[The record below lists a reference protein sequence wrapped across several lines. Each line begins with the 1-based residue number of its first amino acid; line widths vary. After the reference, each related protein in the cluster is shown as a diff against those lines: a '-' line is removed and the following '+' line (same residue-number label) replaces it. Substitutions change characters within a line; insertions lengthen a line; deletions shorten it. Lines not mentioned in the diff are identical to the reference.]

1 VLKVV
6 HDKVAGRI
14 RFHVQG
20 LRHSRTL
27 KDYLEAGLRHRRGIT
42 HVSASTIT
50 GNVLLS
56 FNSKQDHTRIID
68 TVYQLLDGWTETPP
82 SACRKE
88 SKTSAFERNPG
99 GGAVQQAIR
108 DRTPSGKA
116 VAHQLLRRFRTESE
130 YPSEPW
136 HTKSVE
142 EVAAVLDTHVTY
154 GLSEEEAGRRL
165 KTYGPNQLPEPSPRS
180 KWTLFASQFL
190 SLPVALLGTAAGL
203 SVVTGGLFEAVAI
216 MGVVVA
222 NAIIGY
228 VTESES
234 ERTIQSL
241 QKVVRPHASLVRA
254 GRLRT
259 IPAHEVVPG
268 DLIALGPGDFIPAD
282 ARLVASDQLSVDES
296 ALTGESI
303 PVGKTVDALLSANVP
318 LSDRTNMVYMGTLV
332 LSGRGLAIVVATGR
346 HSEMGSIHIL
356 LQETTAPET
365 PIERQLRQM
374 GDHLVLFG
382 LSICGFVFV
391 VGLVRGYGL
400 LMMLRTAVS
409 LAAAAIPEGLPA
421 AATTT
426 FALAIRGMKEHGV
439 LIRHLHAAETLG
451 AVQVICFDKTGTIT
465 QNRMTVMA
473 LDCGRG
479 RVDVRD
485 GRFIWRDQDIEAA
498 KDECLWRLLQV
509 AALCNETEIENDSKK
524 ERSYKLRGS
533 PTERAIMETALQA
546 GVDIVAFRRSHPV
559 LHTRHRAENR
569 LFMSTTHQRP
579 EGGRLLA
586 VKGNPVEVL
595 EQCAWRLEAGDT
607 VVAISEEDR
616 LQIQMENERM
626 AGNALRVLG
635 VAYATFDGDRPED
648 GLTWLGLIGMADPIR
663 EGVKELIA
671 VFHQAGIDTIMITGD
686 QSPTAQAVAQQLN
699 LSRGKPLVILDSS
712 EFGSLSP
719 EMMEALATKAHAY
732 SRVSPALKLQIVQA
746 LQLGNRVVAMT
757 GDGINDGPAL
767 KAADIGI
774 AMGRSGTD
782 LAREVADVVL
792 ENDDL
797 ETLVTALAD
806 GRTIHTNIKK
816 SVHYFLSTNFSE
828 IMVMASAMAMGIGA
842 PLNTMQLLWINTV
855 SDIFPGLALAL
866 EPAEPDIL
874 KQPPREAQAPLF
886 SKEDYRRM
894 TWESATISAG
904 AMGAYAYG
912 IKRYGMGSAAG
923 SLAFQS
929 LTLGQ
934 LLHAFSCRSE
944 HHSLFEGDARPPNPH
959 LNWAMTGTLLLQA
972 CTFFVPPLRRL
983 LGIPAL
989 NWLDAAVIGGT
1000 ALASLLV
1007 NESTKTTKASG
1018 IQP

>member
-1 VLKVV
+1 MLKVV

-14 RFHVQG
+14 RLHVQG
-20 LRHSRTL
+20 LRHSRAL
-27 KDYLEAGLRHRRGIT
+27 KDYLEAGLGHRPEVT
-42 HVSASTIT
+42 HVSASTLT
-50 GNVLLS
+50 GNLLLS
-56 FNSKQDHTRIID
+56 FNSKQDHATIIG
-68 TVYQLLDGWTETPP
+68 TVFQLLDGSAETPP

-88 SKTSAFERNPG
+88 SKTSALERNPEG
-99 GGAVQQAIR
+99 GPVQQAIR
-108 DRTPSGKA
+108 DCTRSGKA
-116 VAHQLLRRFRTESE
+116 VARQLLRRLRTESE

-142 EVAAVLDTHVTY
+142 EVATALDTHGTY
-154 GLSEEEAGRRL
+154 GLDEEEAGRRL
-165 KTYGPNQLPEPSPRS
+165 KTYGPNLLPEPSPRS

-190 SLPVALLGTAAGL
+190 SLPVGLLGVAAGL

-222 NAIIGY
+222 NALIGY

-241 QKVVRPHASLVRA
+241 QKVVRPHASLIRA
-254 GRLRT
+254 GQLRT

-268 DLIALGPGDFIPAD
+268 DLIALSPGDFIPAD
-282 ARLVASDQLSVDES
+282 ARLVAANQLTVDES

-303 PVGKTVDALLSANVP
+303 PVAKTVDALLLANAP

-346 HSEMGSIHIL
+346 HSEMGSIQIL

-365 PIERQLRQM
+365 PIERQLRQI

-382 LSICGFVFV
+382 LGICGFVFA

-400 LMMLRTAVS
+400 FMMLRTAVS
-409 LAAAAIPEGLPA
+409 LAAAAVPEGLPA

-426 FALAIRGMKEHGV
+426 FALAIRGMKQHGV

-451 AVQVICFDKTGTIT
+451 AVQVVCFDKTGTIT

-485 GRFIWRDQDIEAA
+485 GRFLWRDQDIEAP
-498 KDECLWRLLQV
+498 KDECLRRLLQV
-509 AALCNETEIENDSKK
+509 AALCNETEIENDSKDD
-524 ERSYKLRGS
+524 RSYKLRGS

-546 GVDIVAFRRSHPV
+546 GLDIVSFRRSHPV

-607 VVAISEEDR
+607 VAISEEDR

-635 VAYATFDGDRPED
+635 VAYATFDGDPPED

-663 EGVKELIA
+663 EGVKDLIA

-712 EFGSLSP
+712 EFWSLSP

-767 KAADIGI
+767 KVADIGI

-828 IMVMASAMAMGIGA
+828 IMVMASAMAIGVGA

-874 KQPPREAQAPLF
+874 KHPPREAQEPLF

-944 HHSLFEGDARPPNPH
+944 HHSLFKGDAPPPNPH
-959 LNWAMTGTLLLQA
+959 LNWAMASTLLLQA